1 MAIQVIELTMKRLKE
16 LNQPFKYIVTCA
28 IMQKNGAGL
37 HMATSTFWDNSSDGE
52 IHVFFCLYPHTV
64 PMSRCVTKSQ
74 RSHTPHTATGH
85 TGNTLYSSTD
95 THRSLD
101 SAPPPGH
108 RPRGESTPFEKKSAT
123 TPKPSAASSSCR

>member
-52 IHVFFCLYPHTV
+52 IH
-64 PMSRCVTKSQ
+64 
-74 RSHTPHTATGH
+74 
-85 TGNTLYSSTD
+85 STWRHAAKPP
-95 THRSLD
+95 TSKVLLSL
-101 SAPPPGH
+101 
-108 RPRGESTPFEKKSAT
+108 RRRI
-123 TPKPSAASSSCR
+123 CRRRERNAQVGQ

>member
-52 IHVFFCLYPHTV
+52 IHSTWRHAAQPPLKAW
-64 PMSRCVTKSQ
+64 SSTKLAASHLPSQGAQ
-74 RSHTPHTATGH
+74 RSSGTVRQCTA
-85 TGNTLYSSTD
+85 
-95 THRSLD
+95 
-101 SAPPPGH
+101 
-108 RPRGESTPFEKKSAT
+108 
-123 TPKPSAASSSCR
+123 